1 MKAADEELMRFLDGE
16 LSPGES
22 RSVEERLTKA
32 PHLQRQASA
41 VAEVGAVIRARYEQA
56 AEDAEPELL
65 AMWARIEKN
74 MAAPGANQKRSAFAW
89 LASWMSTYRS
99 YVATS
104 LVSAAAGVLV
114 ATTLGTSTKVLEVVK
129 IVEVER
135 PAQAGLALAKSA
147 DAEVESLE
155 VTGGTGIIFQIP
167 AEKHGEAATAVIW
180 VTPETPPAGTEDPI

>member
-16 LSPGES
+16 LSASES
-22 RSVEERLTKA
+22 RSVEERLA
-32 PHLQRQASA
+32 QDPRLQRQASA
-41 VAEVGAVIRARYEQA
+41 VAEVGAVIRSRYEKA
-56 AEDAEPELL
+56 AEDAEPQLL

-74 MAAPGANQKRSAFAW
+74 LPLPEANAQRSAFAW
-89 LASWMSTYRS
+89 VASWMSTYRS

-104 LVSAAAGVLV
+104 LVSAAAGVLI
-114 ATTLGTSTKVLEVVK
+114 ATTVGPSTKVVEVVK

-135 PAQAGLALAKSA
+135 PPQAGLALAKSA

-155 VTGGTGIIFQIP
+155 VTGGTGMVFHIP

-180 VTPETPPAGTEDPI
+180 VTPETPPAGTEEPI